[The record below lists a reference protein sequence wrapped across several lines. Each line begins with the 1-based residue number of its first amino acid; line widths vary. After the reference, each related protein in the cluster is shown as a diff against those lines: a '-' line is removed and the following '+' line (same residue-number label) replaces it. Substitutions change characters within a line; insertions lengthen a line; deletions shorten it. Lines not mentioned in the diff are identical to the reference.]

1 MVQKAAGV
9 VDNAAA
15 PCDRRTRP
23 ARTLRLPVILLP
35 QLEET
40 TKPMKLCRYDDDRLG
55 LVQGDEV
62 LDVSAALDLLPSV
75 RWPLPQGDLLIA
87 NLDKIIP
94 RVRELAPT
102 APRKPVASIKFKSP
116 VANPTKIVNAPINYT
131 AHIDEAKADPEI
143 SVNKNIKNIWDWGL
157 FLKAN
162 SALIGFG
169 EEIALR
175 WPDRRNDHE
184 IELAVIIGKTCN
196 KVKKENALDYVAG
209 YAMGLDMTIRGP
221 ELPSFRKSVD
231 TYAVCGPWLVTK
243 DEVAN
248 PNKLNL
254 AIKVNGEP
262 RQASNTSKLVYD
274 VHKLIEYASSFYTLH
289 PGDII
294 FTGTPE
300 GVGPVKPGDV
310 LSCEIESVGK
320 ADIRV
325 AADYAG

>member
-1 MVQKAAGV
+1 
-9 VDNAAA
+9 
-15 PCDRRTRP
+15 
-23 ARTLRLPVILLP
+23 
-35 QLEET
+35 
-40 TKPMKLCRYDDDRLG
+40 MKLCRYDNDRLG
-55 LVQGDEV
+55 LIKGDEV
-62 LDVSAALDLLPSV
+62 LDVTAALDLLPAV
-75 RWPLPQGDLLIA
+75 RWPLPMGDLLIA
-87 NLDKIIP
+87 NLDKIIA
-94 RVRELAPT
+94 RVRELEPGA
-102 APRKPVASIKFKSP
+102 AKKPVSAVRFKSP
-116 VANPTKIVNAPINYT
+116 VANPTKIVNAPINYH
-131 AHIDEAKADPEI
+131 AHIDEAEKDQGIAHGREI
-143 SVNKNIKNIWDWGL
+143 KNKNIWDWGL

-169 EEIALR
+169 EEIVLR

-184 IELAVIIGKTCN
+184 IELAVIISKTCN
-196 KVKKENALDYVAG
+196 KVKKEDALDYVAG

-231 TYAVCGPWLVTK
+231 TYAVCGPWLITK

-254 AIKVNGEP
+254 SIKVNGEA
-262 RQASNTSKLVYD
+262 RQSSNTDKLVYD